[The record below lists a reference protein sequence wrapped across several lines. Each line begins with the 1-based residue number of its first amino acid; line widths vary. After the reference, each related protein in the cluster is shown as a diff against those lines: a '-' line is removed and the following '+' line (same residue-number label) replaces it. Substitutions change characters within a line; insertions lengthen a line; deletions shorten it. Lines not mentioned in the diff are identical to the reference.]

1 MPVLQ
6 GHELWVGHNEA
17 PLGMIFWSPLPLLY
31 RHQIESF
38 LSINVYTAIV
48 NLFIFLVYIMLLF
61 TQDIEKTI
69 FPYYNISIGPHTAKR
84 ICLRKSQ

>member
-38 LSINVYTAIV
+38 LSIYAYATIV

-61 TQDIEKTI
+61 IRCRALAARRPANKVTFAI
-69 FPYYNISIGPHTAKR
+69 ISSPSPKAT
-84 ICLRKSQ
+84 